1 MPVKRARLLNA
12 AFFFFGAASSLLLVT
27 SQPSF
32 LGRLEARV
40 LGRSQISESLK
51 ARRNAGKVPPG
62 GEIRV
67 TEIPFAND
75 EGIFPDRDL
84 RLRQP
89 RWFFESMTEMGLTHF
104 LKSCDLRPIEKRVLL
119 DKGCWNIITN

>member
-1 MPVKRARLLNA
+1 MPVTRARLLNA
-12 AFFFFGAASSLLLVT
+12 AFFILGAASSLLLVT
-27 SQPSF
+27 SLPSF

-40 LGRSQISESLK
+40 FGRSQISEFSK
-51 ARRNAGKVPPG
+51 ARRNARKLPPG

-89 RWFFESMTEMGLTHF
+89 RWFFESMTEIGLAHF
-104 LKSCDLRPIEKRVLL
+104 L
-119 DKGCWNIITN
+119 